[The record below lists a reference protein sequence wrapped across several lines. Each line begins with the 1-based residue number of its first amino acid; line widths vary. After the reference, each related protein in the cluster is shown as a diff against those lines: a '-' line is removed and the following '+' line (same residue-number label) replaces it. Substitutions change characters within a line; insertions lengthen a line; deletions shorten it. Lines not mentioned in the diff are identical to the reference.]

1 MVPVHLQRE
10 GFIHAEHDI
19 MTWTED
25 RPSDPGEYWLS
36 IQPGK
41 RGFNVP
47 GRPNRPNR
55 SVIPVVIEMD
65 SVSFDPGLT
74 VYFDQRGFGTSSERT
89 GWIGKLDCGF
99 FDGAKWSRRETPADP
114 FEVTG

>member
-25 RPSDPGEYWLS
+25 RPSDP
-36 IQPGK
+36 
-41 RGFNVP
+41 
-47 GRPNRPNR
+47 
-55 SVIPVVIEMD
+55 
-65 SVSFDPGLT
+65 
-74 VYFDQRGFGTSSERT
+74 GFGTSSERT

>member
-65 SVSFDPGLT
+65 SVSFI
-74 VYFDQRGFGTSSERT
+74 RG
-89 GWIGKLDCGF
+89 
-99 FDGAKWSRRETPADP
+99 
-114 FEVTG
+114 